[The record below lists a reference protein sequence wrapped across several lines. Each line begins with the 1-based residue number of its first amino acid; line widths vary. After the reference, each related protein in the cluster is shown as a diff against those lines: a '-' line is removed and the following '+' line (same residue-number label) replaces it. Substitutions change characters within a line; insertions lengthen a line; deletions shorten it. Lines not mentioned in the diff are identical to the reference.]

1 MLARKGV
8 LISNPDV
15 RRMTRTQWLFEYFA
29 LIERNKSEQEIFV
42 RNMKAILVNIF
53 GLNAIRPEHE
63 NGIPK
68 KWEEMTDEEKEAFLP
83 LSLWIGREDMLKR
96 IKDQWDTEKA
106 IDDSSSDKQ
115 YEALVKQIDEAGGDM
130 EPVLDTMF
138 GKKEEIDSPKLD
150 VKDV

>member
-1 MLARKGV
+1 VLARKGV

-29 LIERNKSEQEIFV
+29 LIEKDKLEQEIFV
-42 RNMKAILVNIF
+42 RNAKAILVNVL

-63 NGIPK
+63 NGVPK
-68 KWEEMTDEEKEAFLP
+68 KWEEMTDEEKEGFLP
-83 LSLWIGREDMLKR
+83 LSLWMGREDMLKR

-115 YEALVKQIDEAGGDM
+115 YEELVKKIDEAGGDM

-138 GKKEEIDSPKLD
+138 DRKQEVDNSKLN
-150 VKDV
+150 VEGV